1 MLYIPVLVWRRKRG
15 RSGFRR
21 EEAQVF
27 ERSEF
32 LRFRRKPV
40 AFHFDIKKQ
49 NYH

>member
-1 MLYIPVLVWRRKRG
+1 VDFGERKR
-15 RSGFRR
+15 RLL
-21 EEAQVF
+21 

-32 LRFRRKPV
+32 LRFCGNRIIAALKRKPV